1 MKVQVFVNRVTDEST
16 LAFILRLYRQDN
28 KAGFIKAFSDSP
40 DHCTG
45 RYSHLDRIMRN
56 LFIKNLYVWP
66 RYVHCVVCTD
76 AVSVAQGRTICQHI
90 CRISAV
96 LFYILVYMLVLTFCI
111 LRIDSMLLWL
121 LLYLFTRCSAV
132 CICNM

>member
-1 MKVQVFVNRVTDEST
+1 MCTHVCSSDRVKNIKFANRVTDEST

-66 RYVHCVVCTD
+66 RYVHVVC
-76 AVSVAQGRTICQHI
+76 
-90 CRISAV
+90 V
-96 LFYILVYMLVLTFCI
+96 LIQYWVLTVDDTC
-111 LRIDSMLLWL
+111 
-121 LLYLFTRCSAV
+121 
-132 CICNM
+132 